1 VDRYYPHCYS
11 LEIVSMLSVSCTA
24 EVREKLVML
33 EGLTDKLDSL
43 TQNDSQAVSDLAKQL
58 AKKLSLNLT

>member
-1 VDRYYPHCYS
+1 
-11 LEIVSMLSVSCTA
+11 
-24 EVREKLVML
+24 ML

-58 AKKLSLNLT
+58 AKKLSLNPT

>member
-1 VDRYYPHCYS
+1 
-11 LEIVSMLSVSCTA
+11 MLSVSCTA